1 MDIAIIIL
9 LGIVVILQV
18 VMLFL
23 KQRNSGTLTEGDLNK
38 INKVIDERLK
48 NQRELLEEKN
58 KSFIEQVSL
67 KLDNLN
73 SKLDSFTSRAFEQFK
88 SMNDAMINQN
98 KDNNKLF
105 NDMFDRVITMT
116 NDVKEKLSTDLKE
129 FSKSLDQDFE
139 RLEKGL
145 KEGLKDIR
153 EDNRVQ
159 LENINRS
166 VNEKLE
172 TALNERLKQSFENVT
187 QQISSVNNAIG
198 EIKGIAQDVGS
209 LKNVLTNVKTKGI
222 VGEVILS
229 NIIKEI
235 FTEGQYEEEFNI
247 KPRTTE
253 RVEFAIK
260 MPGQVDNEFIYLPI
274 DSKFPL
280 EIYSAIKDAQDEAD
294 VNKMEAARKD
304 LRKALKTYA
313 KDISTKYIDVPKTTE
328 YALMFLPIEGLYLEV
343 LNMNLFEEIQ
353 REYHVIIVGPTTLTA
368 LLNALQMGFKSL
380 MIQKRS
386 AEVFKLLASIK
397 KEFKTFADVLEATQ
411 QQLTKASDNLD
422 KLVGVRTRQINR
434 NLENL
439 NDIDFIEE

>member
-9 LGIVVILQV
+9 LSIILSLEV
-18 VMLFL
+18 VMFFV
-23 KQRNSGTLTEGDLNK
+23 KQKNSGTLAEGDLNK

-67 KLDNLN
+67 KLENIN
-73 SKLDSFTSRAFEQFK
+73 SKLDSFTSRAFEQFN
-88 SMNDAMINQN
+88 SMNNSLINQN

-105 NDMFDRVITMT
+105 NEMVDKVITMS
-116 NDVKEKLSTDLKE
+116 NDIKEKLSIELKD

-145 KEGLKDIR
+145 KEGLKEIR
-153 EDNRVQ
+153 EDNKTQ

-280 EIYSAIKDAQDEAD
+280 EIYSAIKDAQDEGD
-294 VNKMEAARKD
+294 LTKMDAARKE
-304 LRKALKTYA
+304 LRRALKTYA

-328 YALMFLPIEGLYLEV
+328 YALLFLPIEGLYLEV

-353 REYHVIIVGPTTLTA
+353 REYHVVIVGPTTLTA

-397 KEFKTFADVLEATQ
+397 KEFKTFAEVLEATQ

-434 NLENL
+434 NLEN
-439 NDIDFIEE
+439 IEGVDLIE

>member
-1 MDIAIIIL
+1 MEIAIIIL
-9 LGIVVILQV
+9 LSIIILLQV
-18 VMLFL
+18 VLIVFS
-23 KQRNSGTLTEGDLNK
+23 KKNNGILTDNDLSKFNK
-38 INKVIDERLK
+38 AVDERLK

-58 KSFIEQVSL
+58 KSFIEQVSI
-67 KLDNLN
+67 KLDNIN
-73 SKLDSFTSRAFEQFK
+73 VKIDSFVSQSFEQFK
-88 SMNDAMINQN
+88 SMNDALLSQQRGNT
-98 KDNNKLF
+98 DLF
-105 NDMFDRVITMT
+105 NTMIEKVLT
-116 NDVKEKLSTDLKE
+116 MSNEVKEKLSLELKD
-129 FSKSLDQDFE
+129 FSKGLDDDFE

-145 KEGLKDIR
+145 KEGLKEIR
-153 EDNRVQ
+153 DDNKNQ
-159 LENINRS
+159 LELINRS

-172 TALNERLKQSFENVT
+172 TALNERLKQSFENVS

-235 FTEGQYEEEFNI
+235 FTENQYEADFNV

-260 MPGQVDNEFIYLPI
+260 MPGQIENEFIYLPI

-280 EIYSAIKDAQDEAD
+280 ELYSAVKDAHDNSD
-294 VNKMEAARKD
+294 LIKIEAARKD
-304 LRKALKTYA
+304 LRRVLKSYA
-313 KDISTKYIDVPKTTE
+313 KDISSKYIDVPKTTE

-397 KEFKTFADVLEATQ
+397 TEYKTFAEVLDATQ
-411 QQLTKASDNLD
+411 QQLSKASDNLD

-439 NDIDFIEE
+439 DDIDFIE

>member
-1 MDIAIIIL
+1 MEIAIIIL
-9 LGIVVILQV
+9 LSIVLILEI
-18 VMLFL
+18 VMFFV
-23 KQRNSGTLTEGDLNK
+23 KQNNSGTLTEGELNK
-38 INKVIDERLK
+38 LNKVIDERLK

-67 KLDNLN
+67 KLENIN
-73 SKLDSFTSRAFEQFK
+73 SKLDSFTSRAFEQFN
-88 SMNDAMINQN
+88 SMNNALINQN

-105 NDMFDRVITMT
+105 NEMVDKVIIMS
-116 NDVKEKLSTDLKE
+116 NDVKEKLTFELKE

-145 KEGLKDIR
+145 KEGLKEIR
-153 EDNRVQ
+153 EDNKTQ

-235 FTEGQYEEEFNI
+235 FTENQYEEEFNI

-260 MPGQVDNEFIYLPI
+260 MPGRIDNEFIYLPI

-280 EIYSAIKDAQDEAD
+280 EIYNAIKDAQDEGD
-294 VNKMEAARKD
+294 ITKMDNTRKD
-304 LRKALKTYA
+304 LKRALKTYA

-328 YALMFLPIEGLYLEV
+328 YALLFLPIEGLYLEV
-343 LNMNLFEEIQ
+343 LNMNIFEEIQ

-397 KEFKTFADVLEATQ
+397 KEFKTFAEVLEATQ

-434 NLENL
+434 NLEN
-439 NDIDFIEE
+439 IEDVDLIE